1 MQIRILYTT
10 FCFILFYI
18 SPFFIYSND
27 SVENLINYDI
37 QPLFIGDKDAPVKI
51 TEYASFTCPHCATF
65 HTEVLPM
72 LKKDYINTGKVLLEY
87 REVYFDGPGLWAS
100 LLARCQG
107 NQKYFPMI
115 ELIYK
120 KQREWASGNRE
131 NIIKGLLS
139 IGRQAGL
146 TDEKSRDCMENNKMA
161 ENLIEIFQ
169 KNTKQDNISST
180 PSFIING
187 ELIQNMSY
195 EDLKQIIDKKLNQLM
210 N

>member
-1 MQIRILYTT
+1 
-10 FCFILFYI
+10 
-18 SPFFIYSND
+18 
-27 SVENLINYDI
+27 
-37 QPLFIGDKDAPVKI
+37 
-51 TEYASFTCPHCATF
+51 
-65 HTEVLPM
+65 
-72 LKKDYINTGKVLLEY
+72 
-87 REVYFDGPGLWAS
+87 
-100 LLARCQG
+100 
-107 NQKYFPMI
+107 MI

-169 KNTKQDNISST
+169 KNTKEDNISST

-187 ELIQNMSY
+187 ELIKNMSY
-195 EDLKQIIDKKLNQLM
+195 EDLKQIIDKKLN
-210 N
+210 